1 MWNCILEIADV
12 KQNEFKYI
20 NVRVLCIDP
29 NIYFEKKQW
38 TFLLTNVT
46 IFMCDKRT

>member
-1 MWNCILEIADV
+1 MGNCILEIADV
-12 KQNEFKYI
+12 KQNELRFI
-20 NVRVLCIDP
+20 NVRVFATFH

-46 IFMCDKRT
+46 IFMCE